1 LLFFFELEECENIH
15 TKRFYTAN
23 KTEERIRRFK
33 MVRFPEADKRLFD
46 MKICMR
52 CNARNSI
59 KATKCRKCG
68 YSKLRRKARDRRA

>member
-1 LLFFFELEECENIH
+1 MNWKNAKISMQKDFIPQI
-15 TKRFYTAN
+15 KRRMN
-23 KTEERIRRFK
+23 KEVE

-52 CNARNSI
+52 CNARNPI

>member
-1 LLFFFELEECENIH
+1 VVGTLLIRKPIFFIQKDFIQQIKRR
-15 TKRFYTAN
+15 TKRGV
-23 KTEERIRRFK
+23 K

-52 CNARNSI
+52 CNARNPI
-59 KATKCRKCG
+59 RATKCRKCG